1 MDTNIG
7 LGWVG
12 IAWMWCVNARACVAF
27 FFKLP
32 IVALLVIPRD
42 ERLSTVFF
50 FFPTAVLRND
60 KRRDKC

>member
-1 MDTNIG
+1 M
-7 LGWVG
+7 G

-50 FFPTAVLRND
+50 FPDCSAS
-60 KRRDKC
+60 